1 MVALPLNKIVTPK
14 KEFKKVEHP
23 IKHQYPQ
30 RNAHYSFTDYF
41 HFQSD
46 RGIVTDWNESRNMFA
61 SEDFIIGL
69 IEGLEEE
76 VGSASGV
83 VMYNIGYQWGL
94 RDAKFF
100 QQWFEQEY
108 KKTIREVNSVFML
121 EAWWWP
127 FTAQGW
133 GNWEVDMSEHKN
145 GFMFVNIF
153 DSAVARTLGDVGK
166 PVCHIYA
173 GLFAGFFSDIVKK
186 SLSCIEIQCY
196 SMGETYCKFLL
207 SSQDRVDAANFW
219 HNEGATAR
227 DIEKRLRDGARLQ

>member
-23 IKHQYPQ
+23 LKHQYPQ

-76 VGSASGV
+76 IGSASGV

-196 SMGETYCKFLL
+196 SMGETYCKFFL

>member
-1 MVALPLNKIVTPK
+1 MVALPFNKIITPT

-23 IKHQYPQ
+23 LKHKYPT

-41 HFQSD
+41 HFEGD
-46 RGIVTDWNESRNMFA
+46 RGIVTDWNESRNLFA

-76 VGSASGV
+76 VGSASAV
-83 VMYNIGYQWGL
+83 VMYNIGYQWGM

-108 KKTIREVNSVFML
+108 KKNIREVNSVFML

-207 SSQDRVDAANFW
+207 SSQDQVDAASFW

-227 DIEKRLRDGARLQ
+227 DIEKRLRGGERLQ